1 MGFMFLN
8 RYIDLADAI
17 DDNGDL
23 TENLDFSK
31 TDIPEDVHLPRNK
44 HLSVSYL
51 ENFFFK
57 LDDFTDF

>member
-31 TDIPEDVHLPRNK
+31 TDIPEDVHLPRTK
-44 HLSVSYL
+44 HLSVSFDRMFL
-51 ENFFFK
+51 FSS
-57 LDDFTDF
+57 